1 MQWLMQPNLFPSIK
15 KMQTLKE
22 LIQKIYKDLKQ
33 TDRIIHY
40 PELSEIET
48 LSDYIQDLALD
59 MMPKFVNRDNLKNFV
74 DECEK
79 NYKESTFKKFIPN
92 YSSFLDSVESEFYNS
107 LLFSLTE

>member
-1 MQWLMQPNLFPSIK
+1 
-15 KMQTLKE
+15 MQTLKD

-59 MMPKFVNRDNLKNFV
+59 MMPKFVNRNNLENFV

-79 NYKESTFKKFIPN
+79 NYIESTFKKFIPN
-92 YSSFLDSVESEFYNS
+92 YSSFLGNVESEFYNS
-107 LLFSLTE
+107 LLFSLAE